1 MNGLAL
7 RLFSPA
13 LSRAAD
19 GPLAGVPFLIKDSGP
34 MAAGVPFSLGSRS
47 IRKAVARRDT
57 DLMARFRAAGLVTLG
72 LTTVP
77 EMVIS
82 FSTESVRHGPT
93 RNPRDAERGAGGSS
107 GGPAALAAAGAVPLA
122 LGNEGRPHPDSR
134 ILPRAGR
141 PQAQPGRTPCGP
153 DTGEAC
159 YGQSYE
165 FALTRS
171 VRDTAH
177 QLDAIQGPAVG
188 DRYTGP
194 PPLRRYADELTAD
207 PGSLHAAV
215 TTQAWS
221 GAAVDG
227 GAAAATALAGRVLAD
242 MGHEITEASP
252 AADWDAVLQS
262 AYAEAIAIAAL
273 VLAAPRR
280 PDPAKLEAVSRQLFR
295 EAEDF
300 SALDLIAAFGA
311 QNQVTRSVGAF
322 FTGYDLLVTPTL
334 GQLPAPHGTLQYD
347 NPATP

>member
-1 MNGLAL
+1 M
-7 RLFSPA
+7 
-13 LSRAAD
+13 
-19 GPLAGVPFLIKDSGP
+19 
-34 MAAGVPFSLGSRS
+34 
-47 IRKAVARRDT
+47 T
-57 DLMARFRAAGLVTLG
+57 
-72 LTTVP
+72 
-77 EMVIS
+77 
-82 FSTESVRHGPT
+82 
-93 RNPRDAERGAGGSS
+93 
-107 GGPAALAAAGAVPLA
+107 
-122 LGNEGRPHPDSR
+122 GRPHPDSR

-242 MGHEITEASP
+242 MRHEITEASP

-347 NPATP
+347 NPAHTLTSWLRSPQGPG